1 MRVEGL
7 LQLPVRAGNIELGR
21 SVDVILDPTG
31 SRVLGLDV
39 LCRDGSHRYLPLAT
53 ANIGDDGIEV
63 DSALVLLDLDD
74 RSFYRREATSLRELM
89 SQKAR

>member
-7 LQLPVRAGNIELGR
+7 LRLPVRAGTIELGR
-21 SVDVILDPTG
+21 SVDVILDPADN
-31 SRVLGLDV
+31 RVLGLDV
-39 LCRDGSHRYLPLAT
+39 LCRDGSHRYLPLAA
-53 ANIGDDGIEV
+53 ANVGYDAIEV
-63 DSALVLLDLDD
+63 DSVLVLLDLDD